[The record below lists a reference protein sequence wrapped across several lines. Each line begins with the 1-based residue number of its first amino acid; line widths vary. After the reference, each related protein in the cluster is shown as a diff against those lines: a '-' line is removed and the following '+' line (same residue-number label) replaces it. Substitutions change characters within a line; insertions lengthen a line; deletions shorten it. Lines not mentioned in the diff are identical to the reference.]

1 MFAIEMYV
9 EALTANEGERA
20 QGIYEMLTVEMK
32 DVANN
37 IRAKYLGN

>member
-9 EALTANEGERA
+9 EALTSHEDERA
-20 QGIYEMLTVEMK
+20 QGIFEVLSDEMK
-32 DVANN
+32 EVANT